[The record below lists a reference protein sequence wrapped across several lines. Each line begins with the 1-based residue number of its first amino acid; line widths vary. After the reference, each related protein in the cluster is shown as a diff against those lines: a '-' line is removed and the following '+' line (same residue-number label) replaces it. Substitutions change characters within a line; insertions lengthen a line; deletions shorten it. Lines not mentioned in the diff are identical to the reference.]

1 MVGTIDGFLFSV
13 MVGTIDGLLFS
24 VMVGTIDGLLFSVM
38 IGFTIDGL
46 FFCDGRKTIYC
57 SYHHRKTNHLL

>member
-1 MVGTIDGFLFSV
+1 
-13 MVGTIDGLLFS
+13 

-46 FFCDGRKTIYC
+46 FFCDGRINRWFVIFCDGRYNGWFVIFC
-57 SYHHRKTNHLL
+57 DGRNN